1 MSVNILSTPQ
11 YYGDSQ
17 SSLELPK
24 YHQQAILP
32 ATNSKPNELLIIN
45 KIVCAKQHQHS
56 CVRRMDH
63 LDFPAKST
71 LRLAGS
77 FSIPTVEE
85 GDKLLGETLRTPA
98 EYQ

>member
-11 YYGDSQ
+11 YYGDSP

-45 KIVCAKQHQHS
+45 KIVYAKQHKHS
-56 CVRRMDH
+56 CVRRIDH
-63 LDFPAKST
+63 SDLPAKSTQT

-85 GDKLLGETLRTPA
+85 GDKLLGET
-98 EYQ
+98 